1 MAAVGGAVRNSSGH
15 WRVECRQ
22 VEDRMLMINDY
33 NNNVYQLELSYYRLE
48 MVPGYRH
55 QYEDCMVCGYTGTV
69 QYSTVQY
76 STVQYSTVQY
86 STVQYLA
93 VVTQG
98 SLHRLLQLLPTGHLA
113 HPCTHLVT
121 SAGSLARALNEG
133 SDEGS

>member
-55 QYEDCMVCGYTGTV
+55 QYEDCMVCGYTGR
-69 QYSTVQY
+69 
-76 STVQYSTVQY
+76 
-86 STVQYLA
+86 
-93 VVTQG
+93 VVEG
-98 SLHRLLQLLPTGHLA
+98 LLN
-113 HPCTHLVT
+113 
-121 SAGSLARALNEG
+121 SF
-133 SDEGS
+133 